1 VLNVVEVGIDL
12 CGSWLE
18 AYFSTDKVVAGR
30 SKVSSEDGNL
40 IERGDKKSVL
50 LSGFNVKILSKLEN
64 LLFEQVS
71 FVEAIYIC
79 IDLSERG
86 HRIVA

>member
-1 VLNVVEVGIDL
+1 LLVLALGVFLHRQGGNP
-12 CGSWLE
+12 
-18 AYFSTDKVVAGR
+18 TGR

-40 IERGDKKSVL
+40 IERGDKSVL
-50 LSGFNVKILSKLEN
+50 LSGFIVEILSKLEN

>member
-1 VLNVVEVGIDL
+1 MLVLALGVFLHRQGGNP
-12 CGSWLE
+12 
-18 AYFSTDKVVAGR
+18 TGR

-50 LSGFNVKILSKLEN
+50 LSGFIVKILSKLEN
-64 LLFEQVS
+64 LLFEQFS